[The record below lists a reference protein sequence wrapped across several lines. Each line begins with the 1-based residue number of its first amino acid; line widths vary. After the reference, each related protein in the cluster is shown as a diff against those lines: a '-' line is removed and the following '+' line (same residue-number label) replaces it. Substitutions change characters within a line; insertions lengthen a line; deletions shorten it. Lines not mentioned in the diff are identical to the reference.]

1 MTPSI
6 SASSSWSATPRRSR
20 WHWLAVVALALAG
33 CTTPNGPAG
42 TAGSRNGQA
51 GSHTAGSKTGQSGAQ
66 GQRVVPQL
74 TPEEQ
79 VLRYLP
85 AGTRDARGWAKEIA
99 TAFKAQKLTLDAD
112 NICAVLAVAE
122 QESGLH
128 GDPVVPGLPT
138 IAWDEIDRRAKKM
151 MIPPMLVHAALLVKS
166 PNGQSYSE
174 RLDHVRTERDLSE
187 IFDDMIGMVPM
198 GQKLFGRLNPV
209 HTAGPMQ
216 VSIAF
221 AEAHRDGYP
230 YPVPTTIRNEVF
242 TRRGGLYFGTYHLL
256 NYPVGYSRPL
266 YRFADF
272 NAGWYASRNA
282 AFQAAINR
290 VTGARLDLDGDLIQ
304 YGSDEASATE
314 RALQGIAGKLDLDDG
329 DIRDA
334 LKKGQTRELE
344 NTTLYRRL
352 YALAEKRAGHS
363 LPREMLPGIKLESP
377 KITRQLTTAWFAQ
390 RVDGRHAQC
399 LARGR

>member
-1 MTPSI
+1 MTLSI
-6 SASSSWSATPRRSR
+6 SSPVVCPAMPRRSR

-33 CTTPNGPAG
+33 CTTTTGPSG
-42 TAGSRNGQA
+42 TTTSRGGA
-51 GSHTAGSKTGQSGAQ
+51 SGSHTGGKAPSIFGNAGQKPAPVLS
-66 GQRVVPQL
+66 
-74 TPEEQ
+74 PEEQ
-79 VLRYLP
+79 VMRYLP

-99 TAFKAQKLTLDAD
+99 TAFSTQRLALNPD

-128 GDPVVPGLPT
+128 GDPAVPGLPT
-138 IAWDEIDRRAKKM
+138 IAWNEIDRRAKNM
-151 MIPPMLVHAALLVKS
+151 MVPPMLVHAALLVKS
-166 PNGQSYSE
+166 PNGKSYSE
-174 RLDHVRTERDLSE
+174 RLDKVRTERELSE

-209 HTAGPMQ
+209 HTGGPMQ

-230 YPVPTTIRNEVF
+230 YPVPTTVRNEVF
-242 TRRGGLYFGTYHLL
+242 TRRGGIYYGTYHLL
-256 NYPVGYSRPL
+256 NYPVDYSRPL

-282 AFQAAINR
+282 AFQSAINR
-290 VTGARLDLDGDLIQ
+290 LTGARLALDGDLIQ
-304 YGSDEASATE
+304 YDSDEASATE
-314 RALQGIAGKLDLDDG
+314 RALQGIAGKLDLDNG
-329 DIRDA
+329 DIRSA
-334 LKKGQTRELE
+334 LKKGQTKELE
-344 NTTLYRRL
+344 TTPLYRRV
-352 YALAEKRAGHS
+352 YALAEQRAGRS